1 MSTAMNTTSYAAS
14 HGLVPYRPGVQRDKT
29 AAESAIPF
37 ESVVDIFR
45 QRAET
50 MGDSRA
56 RTWLLDGESQE
67 RHVTYAEL
75 DLQARAVAVAL
86 RKLTGPGERALLL
99 YPPGLEYIVAFI
111 GCLYAGLVPVPA
123 YPPDPARL
131 KVTLPRVKNIVRDS
145 DAAMALTTT
154 DVLPLVG
161 RLFEGD
167 ASVRPVTWLATD
179 GAELAQGDAW
189 VDPKPGWGDLAFLQY
204 TSGSTSEPK
213 GVMVTHGNLLHNLAI
228 TSQAALRWGAPIR
241 TCVTWLPVY
250 HDMGLIA
257 GILQTAYEGGLGVS
271 MSPMAFLQRP
281 VRWLQAISKYRGTT
295 SYFPNFALE
304 LCVRK
309 VSREQRDALDLSS
322 WTLACNG
329 AEPIRANT
337 FEEFAAFFAPAGFD
351 ARAHSPGYGMAENTL
366 TVTLDGFGAPH
377 RVLEISAK
385 SLEAHRA
392 ELADPGEISRRL
404 VGCGRPLADT
414 EILIAEPESRRTLGE
429 NEVGEIWVAS
439 PSNALGYWNKPELTE
454 ATFKGY
460 TSDTRR
466 GPYLRTGDL
475 GFMND
480 GLLYVTGRL
489 KDMIIAEGANHYPQD
504 IEVTVEGAHPLMRS
518 GCVAAFSIDDGGT
531 ERLVI
536 VAEVTVAAEAD
547 AAEIVKAVRAAV
559 AAEHSLRAHDI
570 ALIKPRSIFKT
581 SSGKLQRHA
590 CRSGY
595 LGNTLDL
602 IAG

>member
-1 MSTAMNTTSYAAS
+1 MNPTSYNTS
-14 HGLVPYRPGVQRDKT
+14 HGLEPFGSGVTRAKT
-29 AAESAIPF
+29 EAESAIPF
-37 ESVVDIFR
+37 GSVVDVFR

-75 DLQARAVAVAL
+75 DAQARAVAVAL
-86 RKLTGPGERALLL
+86 RGITGPGERALLL
-99 YPPGLEYIVAFI
+99 YAPGLEYIAAFV
-111 GCLYAGLVPVPA
+111 GCLYAGVIPVPA

-131 KVTLPRVKNIVRDS
+131 KVTLPRVKNIVRNS
-145 DAAMALTTT
+145 DAAVALTTA

-179 GAELAQGDAW
+179 GVDLAKADAW
-189 VDPKPGWGDLAFLQY
+189 QDPKPGWGDLAFLQY

-213 GVMVTHGNLLHNLAI
+213 GVMVTHGNLLHNLGI
-228 TSQAALRWGAPIR
+228 TSQAAIRMGSPIE
-241 TCVTWLPVY
+241 TYVTWLPVY
-250 HDMGLIA
+250 HDMGLIG
-257 GILQTAYEGGLGVS
+257 GILQTAYDGGIGIS

-281 VRWLQAISKYRGTT
+281 LRWLQAISKYRATT
-295 SYFPNFALE
+295 SSFPNFALE

-309 VSREQRDALDLSS
+309 VTEEQCDALDLSS

-337 FEEFAAFFAPAGFD
+337 FDEFAAYFAPAGFN
-351 ARAHSPGYGMAENTL
+351 AKAHSPGYGMAENTL
-366 TVTLDGFGAPH
+366 AVTLDGGIAPH
-377 RVLEISAK
+377 KVLDVSAK

-392 ELADPGEISRRL
+392 EPAAPGEVSRRI
-404 VGCGRPLADT
+404 VGCGKPLADVD
-414 EILIAEPESRRTLGE
+414 ILIVDPASGNTLGDD
-429 NEVGEIWVAS
+429 EVGEIWVAS
-439 PSNALGYWNKPELTE
+439 PSNALGYWNNPELTE
-454 ATFKGY
+454 ATFKGF

-475 GFMND
+475 GFLHGGD
-480 GLLYVTGRL
+480 LFVTGRL
-489 KDMIIAEGANHYPQD
+489 KDMIIADGANHYPQD
-504 IEVTVEGAHPLMRS
+504 IEITVEGAHPLVRS
-518 GCVAAFSIDDGGT
+518 GCVAAFSIDDGGK

-536 VAEVTVAAEAD
+536 VAEVTVEAGAD
-547 AAEIVKAVRAAV
+547 AGEIAKAIRAAV

-570 ALIKPRSIFKT
+570 ALIQPRSIFKT

-590 CRSGY
+590 CRNGY